1 MTFPTP
7 TSVQEMY
14 NILGDI
20 FHYYR
25 HQPLVYTGTELVQID
40 LERLNYT
47 LPSDQEYNDLARTLL
62 LPTQL
67 REKAQKQKEILT
79 KIDSLSTS
87 LLALPNK
94 QKTLIDGATSSYEKG
109 VASVQNNAKK
119 NGVTYSD
126 TISSKIASLVSEKNR
141 ATQQIISDIEK
152 ERQDL
157 QSQISSLQTELSK
170 LDEFFEPIYQ
180 SEINAKA
187 EELKA
192 EGKKIER
199 EVFKYNNSLDI
210 REQEYANNIVK
221 SNATLEL
228 QYLEIRSK
236 PYSKDE
242 LVTMGYYRAVID
254 CVCSYYDQLAP
265 VYAYE
270 QIVDE
275 PSLTIYL
282 DDFYQDLVFMYKS
295 RIL

>member
-25 HQPLVYTGTELVQID
+25 HQPLVYTGSELVQID

-47 LPSDQEYNDLARTLL
+47 LPSDQEYHDLARTLL

-79 KIDSLSTS
+79 KIDALSTS

-94 QKTLIDGATSSYEKG
+94 QKTLIAEATSSYEKG

-119 NGVTYSD
+119 NGATYSD

-210 REQEYANNIVK
+210 REQEYANNIVR